1 MRISGML
8 LNNKHLVINGL
19 VTPPQPVGIGNY
31 IRELVHALQVYRPGL
46 RITIIGFKNY
56 ENTLFSGVTLSRT
69 TQVLELPIAYSPR
82 FLSLPWTVLWMRFKL
97 NRLLNK
103 LDADVFWHPNT
114 AYLPKLHTPTIVT
127 IHDLLECDTNEYG
140 FASSCYR
147 KWVLGKLDSRA
158 SAIIT
163 VSDFSAERIQFHY
176 PNLHS
181 RIHVIPPFVK
191 IKASTEQVGK
201 KKLVLCVSNM
211 KPYKNLITLI
221 QAFQESELPKNGW
234 KLVICGNITD
244 DYKKANGFYGDNTII
259 TTGYIDESS
268 LEQWYKRAA
277 VYVSPSTYEGFDLPV
292 WEAKNSSC
300 KLVLSNIEVHQS
312 SQINAEFLFD
322 QNNRNEL
329 ISQLNQLLTQH

>member
-31 IRELVHALQVYRPGL
+31 IRELVHALQEYRPGL

-56 ENTLFSGVTLSRT
+56 NNTLFSGGTLSET

-82 FLSLPWTVLWMRFKL
+82 FLSLPWTILWMRFKL

-103 LDADVFWHPNT
+103 LNADVFWHPNT
-114 AYLPKLHTPTIVT
+114 AYLPKLQVPTIVT

-140 FASSCYR
+140 LASSYYR
-147 KWVLGKLDSRA
+147 KWVLKKFDFRA
-158 SAIIT
+158 SAIVT
-163 VSDFSAERIQFHY
+163 VSDFSADRIRFHY
-176 PNLHS
+176 PNFNS

-191 IKASTEQVGK
+191 IKANTVQVVK
-201 KKLVLCVSNM
+201 EKLVFCVSNM

-221 QAFQESELPKNGW
+221 QAFQGSELPTNEW

-244 DYKKANGFYGDNTII
+244 DYKRANGFYGDNTII

-268 LEQWYKRAA
+268 LQQWYKRAA

-312 SQINAEFLFD
+312 SQISAAYLFD
-322 QNNRNEL
+322 PNNRNEL
-329 ISQLNQLLTQH
+329 TFQLNQFLTQY

>member
-31 IRELVHALQVYRPGL
+31 IRELVRALQEYRPEL
-46 RITIIGFKNY
+46 RITIIGFKY
-56 ENTLFSGVTLSRT
+56 YKNTIFSGVKLSKT
-69 TQVLELPIAYSPR
+69 TQVLELPISYSPR

-114 AYLPKLHTPTIVT
+114 AYLPKLQIPTIIT

-140 FASSCYR
+140 FASSYYR
-147 KWVLGKLDSRA
+147 KWVLEKFDFRA
-158 SAIIT
+158 SAIVT
-163 VSDFSAERIQFHY
+163 VSDFSAERIRFHY
-176 PNLHS
+176 PNLSS

-191 IKASTEQVGK
+191 IKANTEQVVK
-201 KKLVLCVSNM
+201 EKLVLCVSNM

-221 QAFQESELPKNGW
+221 RAFQESELPKNGW

-244 DYKKANGFYGDNTII
+244 DYKKANGFYGDTTII
-259 TTGYIDESS
+259 TTGYIDEIS
-268 LEQWYKRAA
+268 LKQWYKRAK

-292 WEAKNSSC
+292 WEAMNSGC
-300 KLVLSNIEVHQS
+300 KLVLSDIGVHKSDELVS
-312 SQINAEFLFD
+312 SLFFSPKSHND
-322 QNNRNEL
+322 LVSLFSKMHED
-329 ISQLNQLLTQH
+329 